1 MEADVNDKSKPL
13 SPATLAAQANH
24 LIDGRTGAVVP
35 ALDTATT
42 FARDPDYA
50 LVGGYEYARDTN
62 PTATAAEDV
71 LAAISRAPGT
81 LLFNAGM
88 AAITAVFE
96 TLRRGDHV
104 VAQTIMYHGTGAWL
118 RRIAETRGIDVSF
131 ADVSEAGALEAAAE
145 ARPTAMIWVEVL
157 ANPTWDV
164 VDIAAAA
171 KVAKASGAVLAVD
184 CTVAPPCTL
193 DAIALGADLV
203 FHSATKYL
211 GGHSDLTAGAL
222 VTARDDARWAEIK
235 RIRTLTGGIISPF
248 DAWLLVRG
256 MRTLFVR
263 YERASENALAL
274 ARHFSGHPAVAGVLY
289 PGLEDHPGHAIA
301 RRQMTGGFGGM
312 LSVLVAGDEA
322 TARKVATRTK
332 VFIPATSLGGVESL
346 IEHRKTIEGP
356 DSPVPGNL
364 LRISVGIESV
374 ADLIGDLEQA
384 MS

>member
-1 MEADVNDKSKPL
+1 MSDKSKPL
-13 SPATLAAQANH
+13 HPATLAAQANH
-24 LIDGRTGAVVP
+24 AIDPTTGAVVP
-35 ALDTATT
+35 TLETSTT
-42 FARDPDYA
+42 FARDQDYA
-50 LVGGYEYARDTN
+50 LASGYEYARDTN
-62 PTATAAEDV
+62 PTATVAEGV
-71 LAAISRAPGT
+71 LAVISRAT
-81 LLFNAGM
+81 SALLFNAGM

-96 TLRRGDHV
+96 TLRPGEHV

-118 RRIAETRGIDVSF
+118 RRIAETRGIAVTFVDVT
-131 ADVSEAGALEAAAE
+131 ETGALEAAVQSK
-145 ARPTAMIWVEVL
+145 PTAMVWVEVL

-171 KVAKASGAVLAVD
+171 QVARAAGAVLAVD

-222 VTARDDARWAEIK
+222 VAARDDARWAEIK
-235 RIRTLTGGIISPF
+235 RVRTLTGGIISPF

-263 YERASENALAL
+263 YERASENALAM
-274 ARHFSGHPAVAGVLY
+274 AQHFSNHPAISGVLY
-289 PGLEDHPGHAIA
+289 PGLESHPGHEVAK
-301 RRQMTGGFGGM
+301 RQMAGGFGGM
-312 LSVLVAGDEA
+312 LSVLVSGDEA
-322 TARKVATRTK
+322 AARQVATRTR

-356 DSPVPGNL
+356 NSPVPGNL

-374 ADLIGDLEQA
+374 ADLIADLEQA
-384 MS
+384 LI

>member
-1 MEADVNDKSKPL
+1 VNDKPKPL
-13 SPATLAAQANH
+13 DPATLAAQANH
-24 LIDGRTGAVVP
+24 AIDHTTGAVVP
-35 ALDTATT
+35 VLETSTT
-42 FARDPDYA
+42 FARDQDYA
-50 LVGGYEYARDTN
+50 LAGGYEYARDTN
-62 PTATAAEDV
+62 PTATVAESV
-71 LAAISRAPGT
+71 LAAISRAPEA

-96 TLRRGDHV
+96 TLRSGEHV

-118 RRIAETRGIDVSF
+118 RRIAETRGIVVTFVDVTQ
-131 ADVSEAGALEAAAE
+131 AGALEAAVQSQ
-145 ARPTAMIWVEVL
+145 PTAMVWVEVL

-164 VDIAAAA
+164 VDIAAVAQVAHAA
-171 KVAKASGAVLAVD
+171 GAVLAVD

-193 DAIALGADLV
+193 DAITLGADLV

-222 VTARDDARWAEIK
+222 VSARDDARWSEIK
-235 RIRTLTGGIISPF
+235 RVRTLTGGIISPF

-274 ARHFSGHPAVAGVLY
+274 ARHFSTHSRVADVLY
-289 PGLEDHPGHAIA
+289 PGLQSHPGHEIA
-301 RRQMTGGFGGM
+301 KRQMAGGFGGM

-322 TARKVATRTK
+322 AARQVATRTK

-356 DSPVPGNL
+356 NSPVPGNL

-374 ADLIGDLEQA
+374 ADLIADLEQA
-384 MS
+384 LI

>member
-1 MEADVNDKSKPL
+1 VNDKPKPL
-13 SPATLAAQANH
+13 DPATLAAQANH
-24 LIDGRTGAVVP
+24 AIDHTTGAVVP
-35 ALDTATT
+35 VLETSTT
-42 FARDPDYA
+42 FARDQDYA
-50 LVGGYEYARDTN
+50 LAGGYEYARDTN
-62 PTATAAEDV
+62 PTATVAESV
-71 LAAISRAPGT
+71 LAAISRAPEA

-96 TLRRGDHV
+96 TLRSGEHV

-118 RRIAETRGIDVSF
+118 RRIAETRGIVVTFVDVTQ
-131 ADVSEAGALEAAAE
+131 AGALEAAVQSQ
-145 ARPTAMIWVEVL
+145 PTAMVWVEVL

-164 VDIAAAA
+164 VDIAAVAQVAHAA
-171 KVAKASGAVLAVD
+171 GAVLAVD

-193 DAIALGADLV
+193 DAITLGADLV

-222 VTARDDARWAEIK
+222 VSARDDARWSEIK
-235 RIRTLTGGIISPF
+235 RVRTLTGGIISPF

-274 ARHFSGHPAVAGVLY
+274 ARHFSTHPRVADVLY
-289 PGLEDHPGHAIA
+289 PGLQSHPGHEIA
-301 RRQMTGGFGGM
+301 KRQMAGGFGGM

-322 TARKVATRTK
+322 AARQVATRTK

-356 DSPVPGNL
+356 NSPVPGNL

-374 ADLIGDLEQA
+374 ADLIADLEQA
-384 MS
+384 LI

>member
-1 MEADVNDKSKPL
+1 MNDKPKPL
-13 SPATLAAQANH
+13 DPATLAAQANH
-24 LIDGRTGAVVP
+24 AIDHTTGAVVP
-35 ALDTATT
+35 VLETSTT
-42 FARDPDYA
+42 FARDQDYA
-50 LVGGYEYARDTN
+50 LAGGYEYARDTN
-62 PTATAAEDV
+62 PTATVAESV
-71 LAAISRAPGT
+71 LAAISRAPEA

-96 TLRRGDHV
+96 TLRSGEHV

-118 RRIAETRGIDVSF
+118 RRIAETRGIVVTFVDVTQ
-131 ADVSEAGALEAAAE
+131 AGALEAAVQSQ
-145 ARPTAMIWVEVL
+145 PTAMVWVEVL

-164 VDIAAAA
+164 VDIAAVAQVAHAA
-171 KVAKASGAVLAVD
+171 GAVLAVD

-193 DAIALGADLV
+193 DAITLGADLV

-222 VTARDDARWAEIK
+222 VSARDDARWSEIK
-235 RIRTLTGGIISPF
+235 RVRTLTGGIISPF

-274 ARHFSGHPAVAGVLY
+274 ARHFSTHSRVADVLY
-289 PGLEDHPGHAIA
+289 PGLQSHPGHEIA
-301 RRQMTGGFGGM
+301 KRQMAGGFGGM

-322 TARKVATRTK
+322 AARQVATRTK

-356 DSPVPGNL
+356 NSPVPGNL

-374 ADLIGDLEQA
+374 ADLIADLEQA
-384 MS
+384 LI